1 MGCGWP
7 LESRNELREVG
18 YAGRGREGQI
28 DMRRQTLLR
37 RLLIAA
43 GVVVVLAIVAFGPSL
58 VSRLTKPKVNP
69 QLATVE
75 PRTFNVLASAAGVLQ
90 PGNLENVNFTI
101 SGQVQAVDVS
111 IGEKVNAK
119 QLLASLNDST
129 QQEELSA
136 AEFAVSAADAAILQ
150 AEATGSAAQVAQAR
164 AQLANAEVSLTTARQ
179 HEAETKLLA
188 PETGTV
194 LAVNGIVG
202 DTVSAG
208 NSGFTNP
215 VSNGGSAIAN
225 GFIVIG
231 NSAQFDFWAPF
242 SQSEDVLLVPGQAA
256 IVSVDALPGS
266 AFPAKVSVIET
277 SATPVGGVS
286 EYYAEI
292 QLGATDPRLRNGQT
306 GSVNVTVATANSVL
320 AVPSTAL
327 FTGQNNQTQV
337 DVWSQGQAYAT
348 NVVIGSVGST
358 LTEIKSGLTQGEQV
372 MLSPNGTTQLPA
384 ASPSPT

>member
-1 MGCGWP
+1 
-7 LESRNELREVG
+7 
-18 YAGRGREGQI
+18 
-28 DMRRQTLLR
+28 
-37 RLLIAA
+37 
-43 GVVVVLAIVAFGPSL
+43 
-58 VSRLTKPKVNP
+58 
-69 QLATVE
+69 
-75 PRTFNVLASAAGVLQ
+75 
-90 PGNLENVNFTI
+90 
-101 SGQVQAVDVS
+101 
-111 IGEKVNAK
+111 
-119 QLLASLNDST
+119 
-129 QQEELSA
+129 LSA
-136 AEFAVSAADAAILQ
+136 AEFAVYAADAAIVQ
-150 AEATGSAAQVAQAR
+150 AEATGSAAQVSQAK
-164 AQLANAEVSLTTARQ
+164 AQLANALVSLTTARQ

-231 NSAQFDFWAPF
+231 NGAQFDFWAPF
-242 SQSEDVLLVPGQAA
+242 SQNEDVLLVPGQAA
-256 IVSVDALPGS
+256 IVTVDALPGS
-266 AFPAKVSVIET
+266 AFPAKVAMIET

-292 QLGATDPRLRNGQT
+292 QLGTTDPRLRNGQT
-306 GSVNVTVATANSVL
+306 GSVNVTVATASSVL

-327 FTGQNNQTQV
+327 FTGPSNQTQV

-348 NVVIGSVGST
+348 TVQIGLVGST
-358 LTEIKSGLTQGEQV
+358 YTGIKSGLEQGEQV
-372 MLSPNGTTQLPA
+372 LLSPSGLTQLPA

>member
-1 MGCGWP
+1 
-7 LESRNELREVG
+7 
-18 YAGRGREGQI
+18 
-28 DMRRQTLLR
+28 MRRQTLLR

>member
-1 MGCGWP
+1 
-7 LESRNELREVG
+7 
-18 YAGRGREGQI
+18 
-28 DMRRQTLLR
+28 MRRQTLLR

-43 GVVVVLAIVAFGPSL
+43 GVVVVLVFIAFGPTVLSHFTKAK
-58 VSRLTKPKVNP
+58 VSP

-75 PRTFNVLASAAGVLQ
+75 PRTFNVLATASGVLQ

-101 SGQVQAVDVS
+101 SGQVQAVNVS
-111 IGEKVNAK
+111 IGEKVNAN

-129 QQEELSA
+129 QQGEVSA
-136 AEFAVSAADAAILQ
+136 AEFAVSAAEAAILQ

-164 AQLANAEVSLTTARQ
+164 AQLANAKVGLITAEE
-179 HEAETKLLA
+179 HETETKLLA

-194 LAVNGIVG
+194 LAINGIVG
-202 DTVSAG
+202 DIVSAG
-208 NSGFTNP
+208 NSGLTTP

-242 SQSEDVLLVPGQAA
+242 SQNEDVLLVPGQPA

-277 SATPVGGVS
+277 SATQVGGVS

-327 FTGQNNQTQV
+327 FTGPNNQTQV

-348 NVVIGSVGST
+348 TVQIGLIGST

-372 MLSPNGTTQLPA
+372 LLSPSGLTQLPA

>member
-1 MGCGWP
+1 LKSDEP
-7 LESRNELREVG
+7 V
-18 YAGRGREGQI
+18 AAREGQI

-43 GVVVVLAIVAFGPSL
+43 GVVVVLAIVAFGPALLSH
-58 VSRLTKPKVNP
+58 LTKAKVNP

-75 PRTFNVLASAAGVLQ
+75 PRTFNQLASATGVLQ

-101 SGQVQAVDVS
+101 SGQVQAVNVS
-111 IGEKVNAK
+111 IGEKVNAN

-150 AEATGSAAQVAQAR
+150 AQATGSAAQVAQAR

-242 SQSEDVLLVPGQAA
+242 SQNEDVLLTSGQAA

-266 AFPAKVSVIET
+266 AFPAKVASIET
-277 SATPVGGVS
+277 SATQVGGVS

-292 QLGATDPRLRNGQT
+292 QLSTTDPRLRNGQT
-306 GSVNVTVATANSVL
+306 GSVSVTVATANSVL
-320 AVPSTAL
+320 AVPSIAL
-327 FTGQNNQTQV
+327 FTGPNNQTQV
-337 DVWSQGQAYAT
+337 DVWSSGQAYAT
-348 NVVIGSVGST
+348 TVQIGLIGST
-358 LTEIKSGLTQGEQV
+358 LTEIKSGLQVGEQV
-372 MLSPNGTTQLPA
+372 LLSPTGGTQLPA